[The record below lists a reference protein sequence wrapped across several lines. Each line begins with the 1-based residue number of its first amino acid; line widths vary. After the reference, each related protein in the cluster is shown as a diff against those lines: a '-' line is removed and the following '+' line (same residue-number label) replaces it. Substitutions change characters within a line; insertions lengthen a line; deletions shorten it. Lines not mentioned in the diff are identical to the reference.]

1 MQEPSGSRPL
11 RVLIL
16 RFQWLGLQAC
26 IAFCLLWMVLPV
38 CAENAEKPIYGGL
51 GVEFGRTLDALSYGA
66 EVKVVPERALPANQ
80 EMLLPE
86 LQPGAI
92 YPWRVYSAPNLPRPY
107 RDKTNSSYVM
117 LNAAGE
123 PLRVISRVQQQG
135 CGDEF
140 EWLKSTL
147 TKKYDVS
154 SDIEITAPAPYQR
167 ALRVNFLAKQIDVRC
182 GPRTVIEY
190 LDASALADWATA
202 QRKQFAAYQRELS
215 DIDKRRMVMNRR
227 RSMKF
232 ADSFTVGDEYR
243 LEGAFGIQFQK
254 PFAKNSTQ
262 QFPIDAPFYAVLPNL
277 PEPFDRGDIQLVISP
292 ERYPIVI
299 RGTFRDLAF
308 DDVANAFKAKY
319 GQPMK
324 ASSRHIIHKV
334 SGNHAIV
341 KKLAEDTV
349 ELAFIDTAAQAEQRK
364 RLWEQESDGL

>member
-1 MQEPSGSRPL
+1 
-11 RVLIL
+11 
-16 RFQWLGLQAC
+16 
-26 IAFCLLWMVLPV
+26 MVLPAS
-38 CAENAEKPIYGGL
+38 AENAEKPIYGGL
-51 GVEFGRTLDALSYGA
+51 GIEFGRVLDAQSYGA
-66 EVKVVPERALPANQ
+66 EVKLVPEQALPANQ
-80 EMLLPE
+80 DVALPE
-86 LQPGAI
+86 LQPGAV
-92 YPWRVYSAPNLPRPY
+92 YPWRVFSAPNLPRPY
-107 RDKTNSSYVM
+107 RDKPNSSYVM
-117 LNAAGE
+117 LSASGE

-135 CGDEF
+135 CGENF

-147 TKKYDVS
+147 AKKYAVKG
-154 SDIEITAPAPYQR
+154 DIEITAPAPYQR
-167 ALRVNFLAKQIDVRC
+167 ALRVHFLAKQIDVRC

-190 LDASALADWATA
+190 LDGNALAAWAAA
-202 QRKQFAAYQRELS
+202 QSKQYAAYERELAE
-215 DIDKRRMVMNRR
+215 IDKRRLVMNRR

-254 PFAKNSTQ
+254 PFARNSTQ
-262 QFPIDAPFYAVLPNL
+262 QFPVDEPFYAVLPNL
-277 PEPFDRGDIQLVISP
+277 PEPFERGDIQLVISP
-292 ERYPIVI
+292 QRHPIVI
-299 RGTFRDLAF
+299 RGTFHDVAF

-349 ELAFIDTAAQAEQRK
+349 ELAFIDTAAQTEQRK